1 MFEEELAALIEKASR
16 SHGLFAVM
24 YIDMDRFKQIND
36 TLGHLLGDQLMIQ
49 FSSRLMR
56 YITTDD
62 LAARIGGDEF
72 TILLPNI
79 RDKQQPIN
87 LAKKIIKALEQPF
100 FIDEHEL
107 YITASIG
114 IAIYPSDGDNAQTL
128 LKNADTVLTSINELK
143 KLGIKLALDDFGT
156 GYSSLIYLKNFKV
169 DTVKIDRCFIQDL
182 LESDAAITRSIIHLA
197 HGLNMQIV
205 AEGVETEEQLPFLCH
220 HGCDQ
225 IQGYLFSKSVPVEE
239 FSKILAKSVINPN
252 KEAFKRPIREKR
264 KHFRVD
270 LPFPLNADMTIV
282 QIKEKPIE
290 LGKTEVLIENIGLGG
305 LRFLTHIQLPIN
317 GEITLKFETEILGGK
332 IKLLGH
338 IVWKQ
343 EIENS
348 YFQYGLKFTIH
359 ESDQP
364 TIASILTK
372 LSLHI
377 RKNPLPLN
385 GRFIKEDKMVY
396 LNRIRNS

>member
-16 SHGLFAVM
+16 SHELFAVM

-197 HGLNMQIV
+197 HGLN
-205 AEGVETEEQLPFLCH
+205 C
-220 HGCDQ
+220 
-225 IQGYLFSKSVPVEE
+225 K
-239 FSKILAKSVINPN
+239 
-252 KEAFKRPIREKR
+252 
-264 KHFRVD
+264 
-270 LPFPLNADMTIV
+270 
-282 QIKEKPIE
+282 
-290 LGKTEVLIENIGLGG
+290 
-305 LRFLTHIQLPIN
+305 
-317 GEITLKFETEILGGK
+317 
-332 IKLLGH
+332 
-338 IVWKQ
+338 
-343 EIENS
+343 
-348 YFQYGLKFTIH
+348 
-359 ESDQP
+359 
-364 TIASILTK
+364 
-372 LSLHI
+372 
-377 RKNPLPLN
+377 
-385 GRFIKEDKMVY
+385 
-396 LNRIRNS
+396 